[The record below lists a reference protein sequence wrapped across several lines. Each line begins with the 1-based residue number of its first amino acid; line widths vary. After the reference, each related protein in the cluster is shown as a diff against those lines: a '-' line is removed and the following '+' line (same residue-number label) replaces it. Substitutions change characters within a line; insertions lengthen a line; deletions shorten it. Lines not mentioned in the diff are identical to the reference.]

1 MPVQRVVRP
10 HQGFRGFAGQI
21 ASGAIRLGD
30 QVSVLPSGRTS
41 RVRRIVTYD
50 GDLESAHAPLSVTL
64 TLEDELDISRGDLLT
79 RAGEEAQVTR
89 RFAASLVWM
98 DARPLDAA
106 RRYLLKHAS
115 QTVPAEVRLRERVNL
130 EQSASEPAGLLE
142 MNGIGVAEIETRRP
156 IALEQYSENRTLGAF
171 ILIDAETNAT
181 VGAGMVRQILR
192 EDARAAN
199 AAPVTPL
206 ERASRWGHAGAVLR
220 LQAPAAVSHA
230 LERALLHAGAFVVRP
245 PDDDPTTP
253 GILADAGALVLVA
266 EEGANA
272 ISLRI
277 GSSRATSV
285 PAVETS
291 SAAASLLKLLRQANV
306 LHRERVQ

>member
-1 MPVQRVVRP
+1 
-10 HQGFRGFAGQI
+10 
-21 ASGAIRLGD
+21 
-30 QVSVLPSGRTS
+30 
-41 RVRRIVTYD
+41 
-50 GDLESAHAPLSVTL
+50 
-64 TLEDELDISRGDLLT
+64 
-79 RAGEEAQVTR
+79 
-89 RFAASLVWM
+89 M

-130 EQSASEPAGLLE
+130 DQSASEPARLLE

-181 VGAGMVRQILR
+181 AGAGMVREILR

-220 LQAPAAVSHA
+220 LHAPAAVSHA
-230 LERALLHAGAFVVRP
+230 LERALLHAGVFVVRP

-253 GILADAGALVLVA
+253 GILANAGALVLVA

-277 GSSRATSV
+277 GSSRAASV
-285 PAVETS
+285 PAAETS
-291 SAAASLLKLLRQANV
+291 SAVASLLKLLRRANV